1 MSPELSEKFPLA
13 PCSLKTCLVCSQPL
27 NRELVAYAAG
37 ILDGEGCLIVVPCRI
52 KGRIS
57 YYPRMTV
64 RMKNPHALNVLYRLF
79 GGTIN
84 AQACQKPQWAA
95 TLSWSL
101 GGMAVACPLR
111 LMFSYLHTKRP
122 QAEIILSLLNHPWL
136 RTANNHGIQWS
147 PETIQAWEKAKR
159 RIGKLNKLGTAMGE
173 DPPFAVLV
181 GDRWMS
187 PQRDLLGERWVEY
200 SETWPTSGML
210 RDGMCFQRETWGP
223 AISDDECSS
232 WQTPAQFQGK
242 YRRQVGQTI
251 RAEEL
256 LPAQAENWPTPG
268 VLSPNALRGS
278 GQNPAKRRE
287 GGHQVNLQDAVTV
300 WPTPSA
306 HGSAGE
312 TSEEL
317 ERHGQKLRN
326 RQTGRILQTNLATEA
341 KMIFPFG
348 PPAPPTSTPGPASSP
363 SAPTSPRRLRL
374 NPAFV
379 TWLQGLPEGWCSLAP
394 INSKCWAIW
403 SSRCRRQLRLFCSPD
418 ERE

>member
-13 PCSLKTCLVCSQPL
+13 TCSLKTCLVCSQPL

-210 RDGMCFQRETWGP
+210 RDGMCFQREPSEPPT
-223 AISDDECSS
+223 SDDECSS
-232 WQTPAQFQGK
+232 W
-242 YRRQVGQTI
+242 
-251 RAEEL
+251 
-256 LPAQAENWPTPG
+256 PTPD
-268 VLSPNALRGS
+268 VTQAPNKKA
-278 GQNPAKRRE
+278 NIKKW
-287 GGHQVNLQDAVTV
+287 GGLNSTKAMAEA

-326 RQTGRILQTNLATEA
+326 RRTGRILQTNLATEA

-403 SSRCRRQLRLFCSPD
+403 SSRCRRQWHLLCSPD